1 MNVDR
6 EHQVLRVVMIGDSSV
21 GKTCIV
27 ERFIHSTFTPEPHN
41 TIGTMYET
49 YSEIRNGREVQ
60 LQIWDTAG
68 EEKFK
73 SLGHI
78 YYRDASGAVI
88 VFDMTNRTSFN
99 NVSEWIELFRL
110 TAGDGP
116 GICLVGNKTDLA
128 DEVVVSEKEA
138 SEWAKSKGLA
148 FFPTS
153 AENGS
158 GIKEVFSYMIDLL
171 AAEDRFITQG
181 ARMRSPASD
190 TRMCRC

>member
-78 YYRDASGAVI
+78 YYRDAS
-88 VFDMTNRTSFN
+88 N